1 MATWRFVIFSLSL
14 SLFPSSVLSGSDKLR
29 NPVVRCCCRVC
40 LSRYTRTSLLL
51 VLSSCRSKTKEK
63 KLRERERK
71 RRITDSKRV
80 RTSWRVNNEK
90 SERERER
97 GRSSRPFKQSI
108 LERDLTFFSSVR
120 PFLFSSLLIISQ
132 EMGRKVS
139 LDCHLA

>member
-1 MATWRFVIFSLSL
+1 MAPTNSETQ
-14 SLFPSSVLSGSDKLR
+14 LSGA
-29 NPVVRCCCRVC
+29 VAVC
-40 LSRYTRTSLLL
+40 ISPGTLVLLL
-51 VLSSCRSKTKEK
+51 VLSSCRSKTKK
-63 KLRERERK
+63 KRERK